1 MPCAQTNANAFISAN
16 YPDMKPFYDRAP
28 TAVLKSDILR
38 VMILDKLGGV
48 WLDIDTEV
56 SA

>member
-1 MPCAQTNANAFISAN
+1 ML
-16 YPDMKPFYDRAP
+16 PFYERA
-28 TAVLKSDILR
+28 TKYVLRSDILR

-56 SA
+56 RVIKGMSERLR